1 MLQYLIS
8 GLEIGSTYGML
19 AVAITMVYSI
29 SGVVAFWFGEVF
41 MGAAFATLE
50 LKTHLHLPFVL
61 AAIGGVG
68 VAAVLGIVIA
78 QISYRPLAR
87 ASVLTLLIAA
97 LSVSQGLQAVAQL
110 LFGAQ
115 QSPFPNPAGASIT
128 HVGNAVIDPIGVVTV
143 VVTLIAM
150 GVLATVMGRTALGR
164 GMRAVSQ
171 DPDAA
176 RLMGLNVS
184 AMILATFAIGSIL
197 SGITGIL
204 YAAKYQIVFPTMGI
218 LPGLKGIIGAVLGG
232 VGSIPGAFLGGL
244 FLGLAEQVGAGV
256 LPSGSEYSDV
266 IAFVALGV
274 ILWLRPA
281 GLLGLRVSERA

>member
-8 GLEIGSTYGML
+8 GLEIGSTYGL
-19 AVAITMVYSI
+19 IAVAITMVYSI

-41 MGAAFATLE
+41 MGAAFTTLE
-50 LKTHLHLPFVL
+50 LKTHVHLPFVL
-61 AAIGGVG
+61 AALGGVG
-68 VAAVLGIVIA
+68 MAALLGVVIS

-97 LSVSQGLQAVAQL
+97 LSVSQGLQAVGEL
-110 LFGAQ
+110 LFGSQ
-115 QSPFPNPAGASIT
+115 QTPFPNPAGGSVT
-128 HVGNAVIDPIGVVTV
+128 HIGNAVVDPIGVITV

-150 GVLATVMGRTALGR
+150 AVLSAVMARTPLGR
-164 GMRAVSQ
+164 AMRAVSQ

-184 AMILATFAIGSIL
+184 AMIIATFAIGSLL
-197 SGITGIL
+197 SGLTGIL
-204 YAAKYQIVFPTMGI
+204 YAAKYQIAFPAMGS
-218 LPGLKGIIGAVLGG
+218 LPALKGIIGAVLGG

-244 FLGLAEQVGAGV
+244 ILGLAEQVGAGV
-256 LPSGSEYSDV
+256 IPSGSEYSDV
-266 IAFVALGV
+266 IAFIALGV
-274 ILWLRPA
+274 ILWLRPT

>member
-8 GLEIGSTYGML
+8 GLEIGSTYGL
-19 AVAITMVYSI
+19 IAVAITMVYSS

-41 MGAAFATLE
+41 MGAAFTTLE
-50 LKTHLHLPFVL
+50 LKTHVHLPFVL

-68 VAAVLGIVIA
+68 MAALLGVVIS

-97 LSVSQGLQAVAQL
+97 LSVSQGLQALGQL
-110 LFGAQ
+110 LFGSQ
-115 QSPFPNPAGASIT
+115 QTPFPNPAGGSVT
-128 HVGNAVIDPIGVVTV
+128 HIGNAVVDPIGAITV

-150 GVLATVMGRTALGR
+150 VVLGAVMARTPLGR
-164 GMRAVSQ
+164 AMRAVSQ

-184 AMILATFAIGSIL
+184 AMIIATFAIGSLL
-197 SGITGIL
+197 SGLTGIL
-204 YAAKYQIVFPTMGI
+204 YAAKYQIAFPAMGS
-218 LPGLKGIIGAVLGG
+218 LPALKGIIGAVLGG

-244 FLGLAEQVGAGV
+244 ILGLAEQVGAGV
-256 LPSGSEYSDV
+256 IPSGSEYSDV

-274 ILWLRPA
+274 ILWLRPT